1 MKSRTKIAVPFILTV
16 GLLIGAA
23 IGLQPFAAQ
32 TNSPD
37 DSPAVVLP
45 DWAHIELTDVLTG
58 ETFQIADYAGKPILI
73 ESFAVWCSNCLRQQ
87 REMAR
92 LIEMT
97 GESIVHIALDTDP
110 NENMDTVR
118 SHAERHGF
126 NWHYAVAPIEMTQ
139 DLIAEFGLAVVNA
152 PRTPVILIE
161 ADGSFRLLPAGV
173 KSAENLLEE
182 IGELQNA
189 GDTGT

>member
-92 LIEMT
+92 LIETT